1 MEQKISELSL
11 KSVRDIALMQEDF
24 SSAISS
30 LPDFGYSTKKN
41 LEDIKKAQAILND
54 LQSTLETVMNTS
66 NTYRSIFDKLQ
77 KLLSDAGVSDCVD
90 DLVAVRKN
98 SRRKE
103 EPLFGSS
110 GSPLQKQRNII

>member
-1 MEQKISELSL
+1 MEQKNSELSQ
-11 KSVRDIALMQEDF
+11 KSVRDIALMQEDV

-30 LPDFGYSTKKN
+30 LPDFGYSSKKN
-41 LEDIKKAQAILND
+41 LEDIRKAQALLGD
-54 LQSTLETVMNTS
+54 LQSTLDSVVDTS
-66 NTYRSIFDKLQ
+66 NAYRQIFDKLQ
-77 KLLSDAGVSDCVD
+77 KLLTDAGVSDCVD
-90 DLVAVRKN
+90 DLIAVRKN